1 MYASHIGKK
10 FLQYYNK
17 KNGTNYSAKE
27 YFIKV
32 HWPLFYDDPN
42 YLHSPGNTPFFQL
55 VAQHKTGDHSERQK
69 ALNVLQE
76 KVDEYIKEP
85 VGFPNMSYAL
95 SYPAA
100 DEYGTTSGQ
109 VSSLDISLPE
119 DEIWT
124 SWIGVAFTIGIGGG
138 INLLID
144 EEIIF
149 ELLEEGFAVYREYV
163 KETPEIKNKIE
174 TWNGI
179 WLQHRTSKN
188 YDAKQ
193 PRYQFNPLTVKKDN
207 VEMTRISWIQ
217 IYFILSKV
225 IDKPI
230 ANTYVFSLGQMN
242 KTIGFIQ
249 FILKDVKRLANLYHE
264 LYANTE
270 TLSNK
275 ELSMIYETERGFY
288 VTCQSGVI
296 GLTQM
301 EPKNFKKFMLPGK
314 NGTYS
319 KPKTDENSQISYY
332 IYKLWIIAMLNN
344 EQLLQL
350 ANESALAFRDFTQLN
365 KRVGTAKDSKITAI
379 LESKSKKAFID
390 AINELLSSKDYKA
403 EVFMESENNKSLAS
417 VLKKL
422 VEAAMLEIATDNLP
436 LFISLLKFEYLINN
450 LEK

>member
-1 MYASHIGKK
+1 M
-10 FLQYYNK
+10 
-17 KNGTNYSAKE
+17 
-27 YFIKV
+27 
-32 HWPLFYDDPN
+32 
-42 YLHSPGNTPFFQL
+42 
-55 VAQHKTGDHSERQK
+55 
-69 ALNVLQE
+69 
-76 KVDEYIKEP
+76 
-85 VGFPNMSYAL
+85 
-95 SYPAA
+95 
-100 DEYGTTSGQ
+100 
-109 VSSLDISLPE
+109 
-119 DEIWT
+119 
-124 SWIGVAFTIGIGGG
+124 
-138 INLLID
+138 
-144 EEIIF
+144 
-149 ELLEEGFAVYREYV
+149 

-217 IYFILSKV
+217 MYFILSNV
-225 IDKPI
+225 IEKPI

-249 FILKDVKRLANLYHE
+249 FILKDVRRLANLYHE

-301 EPKNFKKFMLPGK
+301 EPKNFKKFMLPGN

-344 EQLLQL
+344 EQLLKL
-350 ANESALAFRDFTQLN
+350 ANESALAFRDFTLLN

-379 LESKSKKAFID
+379 LESKTQKSFVD
-390 AINELLSSKDYKA
+390 NINDLLNAKDFKSELEQSVDGKP
-403 EVFMESENNKSLAS
+403 SLAS
-417 VLKKL
+417 ILEKL
-422 VEAAMLEIATDNLP
+422 VHSSIIDIAKDNLP